1 MLFQNTP
8 GYLQEVPD
16 FAEGPESY
24 VGEFPFPMPSPYG
37 TSGAYPY
44 PGQSMPYPGQSM
56 PYPGQSMPFMPGIAP
71 TPFSAMGT
79 QPSWWRWPYVH
90 WSWVNQFRPWRQ
102 PPFLASWH
110 LRRPFQE
117 SAYARQ
123 SALTRWQQQQGMA
136 PGMTPG
142 MPGMPYPGMPPTAMP
157 GLPGAPGMIPGA
169 PALPGLP
176 GFPGQPFPGAVATTS
191 RGRRRRRRRR

>member
-56 PYPGQSMPFMPGIAP
+56 PFMPGIAP

-90 WSWVNQFRPWRQ
+90 WSWVSQFRPWRQ

-110 LRRPFQE
+110 LRRPFHE
-117 SAYARQ
+117 SASARQ
-123 SALTRWQQQQGMA
+123 MALAQWQQQQGMA
-136 PGMTPG
+136 PGM

-157 GLPGAPGMIPGA
+157 GFPGAPGMIPGA

-176 GFPGQPFPGAVATTS
+176 GFPGQPFPGAVATTG
-191 RGRRRRRRRR
+191 RGRRRRRRHR